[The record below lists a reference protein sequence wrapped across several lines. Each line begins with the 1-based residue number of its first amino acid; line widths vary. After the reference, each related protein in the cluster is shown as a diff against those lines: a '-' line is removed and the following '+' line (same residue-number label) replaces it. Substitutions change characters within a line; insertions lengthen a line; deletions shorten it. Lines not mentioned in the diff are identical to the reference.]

1 MHTRLAWTRRWVAV
15 GFACV
20 AGCLCPQA
28 QAQISPSGP
37 LTPGKHGA
45 GVAGLDDQLVNR
57 LRAITEEQQAFV
69 RYVVRQVD
77 EGRLERGLVL
87 AIERYALRRN
97 RLLPFNYFERAMRF
111 EASRRG
117 VDLPSVQQ
125 FVSTKFPRN
134 GRYR

>member
-1 MHTRLAWTRRWVAV
+1 MHTRLPRPLRWAALGIV
-15 GFACV
+15 CL
-20 AGCLCPQA
+20 AGSLCPQA

-45 GVAGLDDQLVNR
+45 GVASLDDQLVNR
-57 LRAITEEQQAFV
+57 LRAITEEQQAFL